1 MFNYKSTDPNNKAS
15 IQLVPTYKPIS
26 QDRNLEKLYVE
37 DASELRELIVKCKG
51 SYKRGCVFYQFI
63 NEFESI
69 TENQEA
75 IRMKREVSNNFF
87 SANY

>member
-1 MFNYKSTDPNNKAS
+1 MSFHV
-15 IQLVPTYKPIS
+15 VPTYKPIS
-26 QDRNLEKLYVE
+26 TDRNLEKFYVK
-37 DASELRELIVKCKG
+37 DASELRELIVKHKG

-75 IRMKREVSNNFF
+75 IRMKREVSNNCF